1 MVFMF
6 KYTRWI
12 FLILWLWKGWQLNPC
27 LRHLLCAFSLTNC
40 SWGCMGTGEAGFLT
54 TGVFKNSAHQDLRF
68 NVLVPATECFHIH
81 GLRLRIA
88 GLHTTTLH
96 IVMQQNLILTWS
108 VAYYDI
114 ATNEFSILHPI
125 PMDQLCILSV
135 LAESYNLLCLPGQTI
150 LNLIYTKIHVLYLTI
165 VFEMIKIN

>member
-1 MVFMF
+1 
-6 KYTRWI
+6 
-12 FLILWLWKGWQLNPC
+12 
-27 LRHLLCAFSLTNC
+27 
-40 SWGCMGTGEAGFLT
+40 
-54 TGVFKNSAHQDLRF
+54 
-68 NVLVPATECFHIH
+68 
-81 GLRLRIA
+81 
-88 GLHTTTLH
+88 
-96 IVMQQNLILTWS
+96 MQQNLILTWS